1 MTERVIVVGVGSTG
15 SMIAKLATEK
25 GMEIVG
31 AFGQKRHLGED
42 IGEVMG
48 LGKKLGVLVSGQLSK
63 ISEMS
68 ADIAIYSTV
77 SRLKDLY
84 PQILP
89 AIKAGI
95 NIISPADE
103 LTYPWIHPEAKDIDQ
118 VAKEFNVTVFGT
130 GSNPGFLTDVL
141 PAVFT
146 GGCQEVTEIRVK
158 RVVDFSFYRGSV
170 PKQYGIGLSRED
182 WEEARKKGE
191 VAAHI
196 AAPGLVNYIAD
207 CLGLKLDKVRERV
220 EPIIA
225 RVPRAGR
232 YIKVDSGR
240 VAGTLHLAHGVKDGK
255 EVIVFE
261 MNATIQPEAEK
272 VETGN
277 FWTIKGKPSIEVSV
291 KGTET
296 GEESAYVTSARV
308 VNSIPMVIRSKPG
321 LLTQKDLP
329 LAACMMRE

>member
-1 MTERVIVVGVGSTG
+1 
-15 SMIAKLATEK
+15 
-25 GMEIVG
+25 MEIVG
-31 AFGQKRHLGED
+31 AFGHKRHLGED
-42 IGEVMG
+42 LGEVIG
-48 LGKKLGVLVSGQLSK
+48 LGKKIGVSISGQLSK

-77 SRLKDLY
+77 SRLRDLY

-89 AIKAGI
+89 TIKARI
-95 NIISPADE
+95 NVISPGDE
-103 LTYPWIHPEAKDIDQ
+103 LSFPWLHPEAKDIDQ

-141 PAVFT
+141 PAAFT
-146 GGCQEVTEIRVK
+146 SGCQEVTEIRIK
-158 RVVDFSFYRGSV
+158 RVVDFSFYGGSV
-170 PKQYGIGLSRED
+170 PKQYGIGLSKED
-182 WEEARKKGE
+182 WDKANKRGE
-191 VAAHI
+191 VAGHI
-196 AAPGLVNYIAD
+196 AASGLVHYIAD
-207 CLGLKLDKVRERV
+207 CMGLKLDEVKERV

-225 RVPRAGR
+225 RAPRVGR
-232 YIKVDSGR
+232 YSKVDKGD
-240 VAGTLHLAHGVKDGK
+240 VAGTLHLAYGIQDGK

-261 MNATIQPEAEK
+261 MNATIQPEAEM